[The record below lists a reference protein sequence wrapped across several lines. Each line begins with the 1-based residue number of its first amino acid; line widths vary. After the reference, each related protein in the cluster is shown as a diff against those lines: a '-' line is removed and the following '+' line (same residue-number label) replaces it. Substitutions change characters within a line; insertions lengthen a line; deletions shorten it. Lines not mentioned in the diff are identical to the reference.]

1 MSEFSLIGG
10 EVCVCWCV
18 RVGVRVGETRK
29 CVSVCHWEMEE
40 RVRVCECVCV
50 TIRGKEMSEE

>member
-1 MSEFSLIGG
+1 M
-10 EVCVCWCV
+10 C
-18 RVGVRVGETRK
+18 VGEIRK